1 MAIAGKPSESDA
13 RWPTWRRPMSANLG
27 AAAASTT
34 ADLRH
39 SDDEEIAATHGN
51 PALEMIEEEIRSL
64 VAAVAGGQAPIF

>member
-1 MAIAGKPSESDA
+1 
-13 RWPTWRRPMSANLG
+13 MSANLG